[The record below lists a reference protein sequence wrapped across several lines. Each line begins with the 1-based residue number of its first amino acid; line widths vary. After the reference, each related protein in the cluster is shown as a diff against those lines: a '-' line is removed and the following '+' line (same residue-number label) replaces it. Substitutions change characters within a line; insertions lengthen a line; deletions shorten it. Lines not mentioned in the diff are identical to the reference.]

1 MANCEKCIKSDVC
14 KHYEPGS
21 TSACEHYAE
30 APKYAHWV
38 NDGFWE
44 YTCSECGEDA
54 PYTIDEYT
62 GGYGALRFDYYHNNL
77 TPYCPG
83 CGAEMK
89 E

>member
-30 APKYAHWV
+30 PPKYAHWV
-38 NDGFWE
+38 DDGWQE
-44 YTCSECGEDA
+44 YTCSECGADA
-54 PYTIDEYT
+54 PYNVDFDRQ
-62 GGYGALRFDYYHNNL
+62 YGVDYYHNNL
-77 TPYCPG
+77 TPYCPD